1 MKRAQSRQTE
11 LKHSRAALRTIR
23 QAVETVSHSIQQL
36 RLLRGHLHRGHR
48 KALWAL
54 HAARHHA
61 LADTDIRR
69 VEDMVR
75 GYAQV
80 ADWPA
85 TMRARNPH
93 EQLARP
99 LSETESS
106 VLASLAGSAL
116 TVAAGALSVSEQL
129 DNWYGGLA
137 VTAAVSARLAQ
148 ASVTEEAHKR
158 RADKLMLRLEQLCAN
173 DQINWAFVAA
183 AGRSAAAVRPPL
195 QRTTLH

>member
-1 MKRAQSRQTE
+1 MKKAQAE
-11 LKHSRAALRTIR
+11 LKHSRAALRTIQ
-23 QAVETVSHSIQQL
+23 QAVETVTHSIHQL
-36 RLLRGHLHRGHR
+36 KVLRRHMHRGHR

-54 HAARHHA
+54 HTARHHS
-61 LADTDIRR
+61 LNDTDIKR
-69 VEDMVR
+69 VEDMVQ

-85 TMRARNPH
+85 TMRARHPH
-93 EQLARP
+93 EQLERP
-99 LSETESS
+99 LSDTESS

-116 TVAAGALSVSEQL
+116 TVAAGALTVCEQL

-137 VTAAVSARLAQ
+137 VAAAVSARLALP
-148 ASVTEEAHKR
+148 SVTGQAHRR
-158 RADKLMLRLEQLCAN
+158 RADKLMLRLQQLCAN

-183 AGRSAAAVRPPL
+183 AGRSAAVRPPP